1 MGGLGLDGGGA
12 ESGTF
17 STTLGTDFNVD
28 AFGIEVICSHSV
40 SAGVLRYGVAVDT
53 ASRSIHWSA
62 GLSVRRSC
70 SSCRFHNVSPT

>member
-40 SAGVLRYGVAVDT
+40 SAGVFRYGVEVDT
-53 ASRSIHWSA
+53 
-62 GLSVRRSC
+62 
-70 SSCRFHNVSPT
+70 SSNKV